1 MSALGPG
8 LSPGGWGRRALPR
21 LRHGYVVLRGKAAD
35 GTHFPVRA
43 RRDGTTLL
51 VLIGKVF

>member
-35 GTHFPVRA
+35 GTHFTVRA